1 MWIVY
6 FLIPAAVVGLVFLL
20 AILPRRRRNVSPFD
34 RVPYAHRGLHS
45 GDSAVPENSLAAF
58 RRAREAGYGV
68 ELDVQFSAD
77 RQIVVFHDDNLK
89 RMCGL
94 DRRVDELTYDE
105 LRQLRLLGSD
115 QYIPLLSEVLT
126 ELDGT
131 PLLCEFKAMR
141 SYTDASLCAATLPLL
156 QSYKG
161 LVCIESFNPF
171 MVGWFQK
178 NAPAIVRGI
187 LSKRFEKGDV
197 IPILRGFLSSLMG
210 NFLCRPDFIAYQHTD
225 RSQPFFRLCRLFG
238 AMTMA
243 WTVRSAA
250 EEATAR
256 EVFDTVIFESYLPS
270 LPEK

>member
-6 FLIPAAVVGLVFLL
+6 LLIPAVLVCLVLIL
-20 AILPRRRRNVSPFD
+20 AILPRRRRDTTPFN
-34 RVPYAHRGLHS
+34 RVLYAHRGLHS
-45 GDSAVPENSLAAF
+45 GDSMVPENSLAAF

-77 RQIVVFHDDNLK
+77 RQIVVFHDNTLK
-89 RMCGL
+89 RMCGI

-115 QYIPLLSEVLT
+115 QYIPLLTEVLA
-126 ELDGT
+126 ELDGA

-141 SYTDASLCAATLPLL
+141 SYTDTSLCAAALPLL

-161 LVCIESFNPF
+161 PVCIESFNPF

-187 LSKRFEKGDV
+187 LSKRFEEGDV
-197 IPILRGFLSSLMG
+197 IPILRGPLSSLMG

-225 RSQPFFRLCRLFG
+225 RTQFFFRLCRLFG
-238 AMTMA
+238 PMTMA

-250 EEATAR
+250 EEASAR
-256 EVFDTVIFESYLPS
+256 EVFDTIIFENYLPDLS
-270 LPEK
+270 EK